1 MPTALPHSHRSM
13 RSAIRYAQPRHGTC
27 FERPGSTPR
36 LRFAAFGLFMDPLW
50 TRALQRAV
58 RLAAYCSNFHPWGV
72 RFALAPPPDR
82 ELSPSRHIAAVRTS
96 PPQNGKYATAR
107 ARKSLAHAH
116 EPAGPSRAAKAA
128 SAPWVQFPQTRRSA
142 RPFQAPRKN
151 SVGSSRPR
159 SPAFAGLVLA
169 GRKGHASHR
178 HRSGLKIPPRPLS
191 APASSRDYAGSRPL
205 LHWPASPTKERGGR
219 P

>member
-1 MPTALPHSHRSM
+1 
-13 RSAIRYAQPRHGTC
+13 
-27 FERPGSTPR
+27 
-36 LRFAAFGLFMDPLW
+36 MDTLW

-58 RLAAYCSNFHPWGV
+58 RLAAYCSNFHPCGV

-82 ELSPSRHIAAVRTS
+82 ELSPPRHIAAVRTS

-107 ARKSLAHAH
+107 ARKSLAPAH

-128 SAPWVQFPQTRRSA
+128 SAPWSQFPQTRRSE

-151 SVGSSRPR
+151 SVGGSRPR

-169 GRKGHASHR
+169 GRKGRASHR

-205 LHWPASPTKERGGR
+205 LHWPASHTKERGGR

>member
-1 MPTALPHSHRSM
+1 MEPAFEG
-13 RSAIRYAQPRHGTC
+13 QVPRRG
-27 FERPGSTPR
+27 FASRPSV
-36 LRFAAFGLFMDPLW
+36 FLW
-50 TRALQRAV
+50 TPYGPGRFKGPFGSPLIVPTFTHESSASRSRPHRIVSFRRRAILR
-58 RLAAYCSNFHPWGV
+58 
-72 RFALAPPPDR
+72 RFVP
-82 ELSPSRHIAAVRTS
+82 H
-96 PPQNGKYATAR
+96 PPQNGKIATAR
-107 ARKSLAHAH
+107 VRESLTHAH

-128 SAPWVQFPQTRRSA
+128 SAPWSQFPQTRRSA

-205 LHWPASPTKERGGR
+205 LQWPASPTKERGGR